1 MTGHKG
7 KLNLCCITGEGGHRV
22 GKRIPVEL
30 GVIRFNSLKAATDYF
45 GGVLHGYRPGDHVS
59 PAHQSEILALL
70 NRHPDHIAKIGVGVQ
85 RIEVIEADFAT
96 QCFAVRR
103 VDGSFE
109 DFSYHTCI
117 SEGRY

>member
-1 MTGHKG
+1 M
-7 KLNLCCITGEGGHRV
+7 
-22 GKRIPVEL
+22 GKRIPVDL
-30 GVIRFNSLKAATDYF
+30 GVVKFSSLKEATDYF
-45 GGVLHGYRPGDHVS
+45 GDVLHSYRPGDRVS
-59 PAHQSEILALL
+59 AAHQAEILALL
-70 NRHPDHIAKIGVGVQ
+70 NRHPDCAAKIGVGVD